1 MSELGRTE
9 QGTLL
14 VARDVENGR
23 VLATSVATAATRAER
38 AVGLLA
44 RRRLEA
50 GEGLWITPCRG
61 VHTYGMRFSIDVVAL
76 NRSGEV
82 VDVVTGMRP
91 WRIRLPRRG
100 VVGVLELPAGS
111 VSRSGVRIGHTVA
124 LEEAA

>member
-1 MSELGRTE
+1 MSGLGRTE

-23 VLATSVATAATRAER
+23 VLAVSVTRAATRVAR
-38 AVGLLA
+38 AVGLLGRYRFA
-44 RRRLEA
+44 T

-61 VHTYGMRFSIDVVAL
+61 VHTCGMRFSIDIVAL

>member
-1 MSELGRTE
+1 MSEPGGPDRAA
-9 QGTLL
+9 LL
-14 VARDVENGR
+14 VARDVDNGR
-23 VLATSVATAATRAER
+23 VLAVSVTTAATRVAR

-44 RRRLEA
+44 RHRFGT

-61 VHTYGMRFSIDVVAL
+61 VHTYGMRFPIDVVAL
-76 NRSGEV
+76 SRSGEV
-82 VDVVTGMRP
+82 VDMVTQMRP

-111 VSRSGVRIGHTVA
+111 VSRCEVRIGHIVA